1 MAMAVTVLVSK
12 YKRTEMS
19 IELHSLHTL
28 LATERLPFLE
38 IQVVEVAVLSFL
50 D

>member
-12 YKRTEMS
+12 YKCKEMS